1 MSNYDRMIKLADDV
15 FASRKD
21 PNQLNVDE
29 AVMERLQ
36 KLHPSSLNEYDNGEG
51 PVAWILVFPT
61 TTELM
66 NSFVNQAISEKEL
79 FDLTPLNAKYDALY
93 LCSALVL
100 EEYRGQGIAKKL
112 TLQAIENIRKDY
124 PIKALF
130 VWAFSRA
137 GEVLAENLALQT
149 GLPLLK
155 RDDQLG

>member
-21 PNQLNVDE
+21 PNQLNVDQ

-51 PVAWILVFPT
+51 PLAWILVFPT
-61 TTELM
+61 TTDLM
-66 NSFVNQAISEKEL
+66 NRFVKKAISEKEL
-79 FDLTPLNAKYDALY
+79 FDLTPLDAQYDALY

-100 EEYRGQGIAKKL
+100 EEYRGRGIAKKL
-112 TLQAIENIRKDY
+112 TLQAIENIRKDHH
-124 PIKALF
+124 IKALF

-137 GEVLAENLALQT
+137 GEVLSENLAMHA

-155 RDDQLG
+155 RADQSG